1 MPEPA
6 PAAAPLVDS
15 SSVKHKVVKK
25 RALVRASA
33 RLRALAG
40 PQAMQYHTALL
51 GASTTH
57 QGRLAAGGS
66 QSRSVGAVTRA
77 RKASGGA
84 GTGAGCGAGERESF
98 TMLSTFRSR
107 VPWMHCE
114 SRRSVGQSCRSL
126 ARYCVSRSDHGM
138 QNRSVCVN
146 PAQQH
151 IHIQQR
157 RTVRSA

>member
-1 MPEPA
+1 
-6 PAAAPLVDS
+6 
-15 SSVKHKVVKK
+15 
-25 RALVRASA
+25 
-33 RLRALAG
+33 
-40 PQAMQYHTALL
+40 MQYHTALL

-107 VPWMHCE
+107 VRGNCIVNHA
-114 SRRSVGQSCRSL
+114 GQSVSHAARSL
-126 ARYCVSRSDHGM
+126 ARSL
-138 QNRSVCVN
+138 
-146 PAQQH
+146 A
-151 IHIQQR
+151 
-157 RTVRSA
+157 TA